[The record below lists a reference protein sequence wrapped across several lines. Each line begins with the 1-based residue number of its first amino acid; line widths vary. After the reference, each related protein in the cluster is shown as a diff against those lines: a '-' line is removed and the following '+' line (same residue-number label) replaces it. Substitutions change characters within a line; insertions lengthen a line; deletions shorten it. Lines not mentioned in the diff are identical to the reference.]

1 MKTKQRML
9 IALSLLLTLA
19 GGAYPARTQ
28 TVEAAAA
35 ALGEPSA
42 QMAPSTVDTAGGE
55 NADWWAAVQ
64 EDVRRSEYHI
74 TWQEQ
79 TYLADAT
86 AGAYQAPNRAQ
97 NLRTYFS
104 GEGLTVIPRVWPE
117 VGEVPPWRWEL
128 SLSAWGRTS
137 APVAELYA
145 QENRIEYRR
154 GGPPASSGQS
164 LVEWY
169 VNDENGLEQGFTL
182 AAPPAEASNGKPL
195 RIDFLVGGNL
205 VGSALHDG
213 TAIEFL
219 APDGKDGLCYGSLQ
233 AVDAAGRSRPAWLS
247 LQGAALSLFVDDAE
261 AVYPIQIDLTITG
274 LSEDWDWR
282 TVAPDPAGL
291 DAYLGYSVA
300 TAGDINGD
308 GYSDVIIGA
317 PCYDWGETNEG
328 VVIAVYGSSTGLRSE
343 TVQHLQQDQAH
354 AYFGQSVAPAGD
366 VNGDGYGDVIVGTPY
381 WDDGEAT
388 EGGAWIYLGSALGL
402 NPTPWYQDGGQVGA
416 QFGWSVATAGDV
428 NKDGY
433 SDVIIGAP
441 AYNNGQT
448 DEGRVYVWYGSDG
461 DIFAQP
467 HDWRAESNQA
477 DAWFGHSVGT
487 AGDVNGDGYSD
498 IIVGAPYYD
507 NGETDEGAAFAWYG
521 SADGL
526 NDGTHGDPSNAAWMA
541 QGNQADAWLGYSV
554 STAGDVNGDGRSD
567 VIVGGPLFDN
577 GQEDEGAAWVF
588 FGSSAGLETTWASRK
603 ESNQIGAGLGH
614 SVHTAG
620 DVNGDGYTDIVTG
633 APYYD
638 TGETDAGRAWVWY
651 GSSSGPSA
659 LSDWRDDG
667 GWQDAYFGWSVAP
680 AGDVNGDG
688 YSDVIVGAPGKSYAG
703 LVGYVNV
710 YHGGPSPL
718 SDTPGWS
725 RDSNQETAFFGW
737 SLDTAGDVNGD
748 GYADIIVGAPF
759 WDGGEEDE
767 GKVWVYYGGYDGPSV
782 TSDWSAE
789 RDQAGAQFG
798 YSVSTAGDVDGDGYD
813 DVIVG
818 APMYDNDYQDEGLI
832 FVYYGSDEGLSAG
845 SYWAMGRFQ
854 TGARFGASVG
864 TAGDV
869 NGDGYSDIIVG
880 APLWDNGQGGEGSAY
895 VYHGSAD
902 GFHRVLSDWYV
913 WFDEEGQYGYA
924 VSTAGDVNGD
934 GYSDVIVGAP
944 YWDHG
949 QDQEGGAWVYLGSRD
964 GLNVTWDWRQDGHQA
979 NARLGWSV
987 STAGDVDGD
996 GYADVIVGAPSWTNG
1011 EDSEGHALVYHGS
1024 ADGLSAVSDW
1034 QRESNHAFA
1043 NFGFSVSTAGD
1054 INGDGYADVIVGA
1067 PYWANGENDEG
1078 SAWVYHGSEGGL
1090 HTLSDWHAEGNQAWG
1105 QFGRAVGSAGDVNG
1119 DGYADVL
1126 VGASGYNNPTESE
1139 GMAFLY
1145 YGNGSRGASLRP
1157 HQMLWSLQPLAHL
1170 GQSDETDRIIIGT
1183 RLNRPF
1189 GRGGAMLEI
1198 EVKPLGVPFDGSET
1212 YRMPGYMSPTAPNT
1226 TYAWICSGLEAG
1238 TSYHWRVRWHYDPV
1252 MSPWLPAGRWVTV
1265 PWNGWNEADFR
1276 TPSYQVFVPLVLRAE

>member
-1 MKTKQRML
+1 MITMKTKQRML

-28 TVEAAAA
+28 TVEAAAPA
-35 ALGEPSA
+35 DMPLGEQSA

-64 EDVRRSEYHI
+64 EDIRRSEYHV

-79 TYLADAT
+79 TYLAGAT

-104 GEGLTVIPRVWPE
+104 GEGLTIIPRVWPE
-117 VGEVPPWRWEL
+117 AGEVPPWRWEL

-137 APVAELYA
+137 APEATSVAELYA

-154 GGPPASSGQS
+154 GGPSASSGQS

-169 VNDENGLEQGFTL
+169 VNDENGLKQGFTL
-182 AAPPAEASNGKPL
+182 ATPPAEAANGKPL
-195 RIDFLVGGNL
+195 QLDFLVGGNL
-205 VGSALHDG
+205 AGSVIHDG

-219 APDGKDGLCYGSLQ
+219 APDGKDGLRYGSLQ
-233 AVDAAGRSRPAWLS
+233 AVDAEGRSLPAWLS

-261 AVYPIQIDLTITG
+261 TVYPIQIDLTITG
-274 LSEDWDWR
+274 LSEDWDWH
-282 TVAPDPAGL
+282 TIAPDPGGL
-291 DAYLGYSVA
+291 DDYLGYSVA

-308 GYSDVIIGA
+308 GYSEVLIST
-317 PCYDWGETNEG
+317 PYYDLGETDEG
-328 VVIAVYGSSTGLRSE
+328 VAIVVYGSPSGLRSE
-343 TVQHLQQDQAH
+343 TFQHLQQDQAN
-354 AYFGQSVAPAGD
+354 ALFGWSVAPAGD
-366 VNGDGYGDVIVGTPY
+366 VNGDGYGDVIIGAPD
-381 WDDGEAT
+381 WDDGESA
-388 EGGAWIYLGSALGL
+388 EGGAWIYLGSESGL
-402 NPTPWYQDGGQVGA
+402 NSTPWYQDGGQAGA

-441 AYNNGQT
+441 RYDNGQT

-461 DIFAQP
+461 NIFAQP
-467 HDWRAESNQA
+467 HNWRAESNQT
-477 DAWFGHSVGT
+477 DARFGSSVAT

-498 IIVGAPYYD
+498 VIVGAPNYD
-507 NGETDEGAAFAWYG
+507 NGETNEGAAFAWHG
-521 SADGL
+521 SPDGL
-526 NDGTHGDPSNAAWMA
+526 NGGTHGDPSNAAWMA

-554 STAGDVNGDGRSD
+554 SIAGDVNGDGRSD

-588 FGSSAGLETTWASRK
+588 LGSSEGLEDTWVSRK
-603 ESNQIGAGLGH
+603 ESNQIGATLGH
-614 SVHTAG
+614 SVSTAG
-620 DVNGDGYTDIVTG
+620 DVNGDGYADIVAG

-638 TGETDAGRAWVWY
+638 TGEVDAGRAWVWY

-659 LSDWRDDG
+659 LSDWHDDG
-667 GWQDAYFGWSVAP
+667 DWQDACFGRSVST

-688 YSDVIVGAPGKSYAG
+688 YSDVIVGAPGEFYTGLLGYA
-703 LVGYVNV
+703 NV

-725 RDSNQETAFFGW
+725 RDSNQEISLFGW

-748 GYADIIVGAPF
+748 GYADIIVGAPY
-759 WDGGEEDE
+759 WDGGQEDE
-767 GKVWVYYGGYDGPSV
+767 GKVWVYYGGYDGPSAA
-782 TSDWSAE
+782 SDWSRE
-789 RDQAGAQFG
+789 SNQAGAQFG
-798 YSVSTAGDVDGDGYD
+798 YSVSTAGDVNGDGYD
-813 DVIVG
+813 DVIIG
-818 APMYDNDYQDEGLI
+818 APMYDDDYQDEGVA
-832 FVYYGSDEGLSAG
+832 F
-845 SYWAMGRFQ
+845 
-854 TGARFGASVG
+854 
-864 TAGDV
+864 
-869 NGDGYSDIIVG
+869 
-880 APLWDNGQGGEGSAY
+880 
-895 VYHGSAD
+895 VYHGSA
-902 GFHRVLSDWYV
+902 
-913 WFDEEGQYGYA
+913 EGLGAFSAWSRGSNQEGTRFGYS

-944 YWDHG
+944 YWDNPTQNEGGAWVYHGSASGLSATSNWHTEIEEYGQYGYAVSTAGDVNGDGFSDVIVGAPYWAHG

-964 GLNVTWDWRQDGHQA
+964 GLSVTWDWRREGHQA
-979 NARLGWSV
+979 YAHLGWSV
-987 STAGDVDGD
+987 STAGDVNGD
-996 GYADVIVGAPSWTNG
+996 GYADVIVGAPGWTNG

-1024 ADGLSAVSDW
+1024 ADGLSAVPDW
-1034 QRESNHAFA
+1034 QRESNHALA
-1043 NFGFSVSTAGD
+1043 HFGASVST
-1054 INGDGYADVIVGA
+1054 
-1067 PYWANGENDEG
+1067 
-1078 SAWVYHGSEGGL
+1078 
-1090 HTLSDWHAEGNQAWG
+1090 
-1105 QFGRAVGSAGDVNG
+1105 AGDVNG

-1126 VGASGYNNPTESE
+1126 VGAHGYDNPTESE

-1145 YGNGSRGASLRP
+1145 YGNGGRGASLRP
-1157 HQMLWSLQPLAHL
+1157 HQMLWSTEPLAHL
-1170 GQSDETDRIIIGT
+1170 GQSDKTDRIIIGT

-1212 YRMPGYMSPTAPNT
+1212 YRMSGYMHPIISNI

-1238 TSYHWRVRWHYDPV
+1238 TSYHWRLRWRYEPV
-1252 MSPWLPAGRWVTV
+1252 TSPWLPASRWVTV
-1265 PWNGWNEADFR
+1265 PWNGWDEADFR
-1276 TPSYQVFVPLVLRAE
+1276 TPSYQVFVPLVLRDSP